1 MERFDIS
8 AEFRRRVT
16 SRGENQNG
24 YDISSGKAEGRVFH
38 AINLTL
44 HFSLVLLHHFA
55 TFKSPPSLSL
65 VFLLFQR
72 LLHSFQLV
80 SLRATPYYLSYVN
93 EFRLIIQQDG
103 VRKGKKRGMRVPFG
117 THGTERRD
125 IAASVTVKAHLW
137 SFAWRLLLALQ
148 HLRFLLLIQ
157 SVFPFVARMLTRVY
171 GFYF

>member
-1 MERFDIS
+1 MRPSYFSSGIHERTFTPPVIGLAGTMERFDIS

-93 EFRLIIQQDG
+93 EFRLII
-103 VRKGKKRGMRVPFG
+103 
-117 THGTERRD
+117 
-125 IAASVTVKAHLW
+125 
-137 SFAWRLLLALQ
+137 
-148 HLRFLLLIQ
+148 
-157 SVFPFVARMLTRVY
+157 
-171 GFYF
+171 

>member
-72 LLHSFQLV
+72 LLHSFQFV

-125 IAASVTVKAHLW
+125 IAASVTRPPLE
-137 SFAWRLLLALQ
+137 FRLRDYSSSLSSVYDFFCLSNPFFPLL
-148 HLRFLLLIQ
+148 HEC
-157 SVFPFVARMLTRVY
+157 
-171 GFYF
+171 

>member
-55 TFKSPPSLSL
+55 TFKSPPLSLSR
-65 VFLLFQR
+65 VSAFPASPPLLP
-72 LLHSFQLV
+72 
-80 SLRATPYYLSYVN
+80 A
-93 EFRLIIQQDG
+93 
-103 VRKGKKRGMRVPFG
+103 RVPS
-117 THGTERRD
+117 RD
-125 IAASVTVKAHLW
+125 SV
-137 SFAWRLLLALQ
+137 LLELCK
-148 HLRFLLLIQ
+148 
-157 SVFPFVARMLTRVY
+157 
-171 GFYF
+171 